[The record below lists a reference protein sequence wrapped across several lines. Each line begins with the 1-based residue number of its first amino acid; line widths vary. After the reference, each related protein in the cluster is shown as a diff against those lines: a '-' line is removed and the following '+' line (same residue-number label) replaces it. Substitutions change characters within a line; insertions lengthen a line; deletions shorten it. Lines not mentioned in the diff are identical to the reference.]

1 MKETNSSKQ
10 KKPAIKQA
18 WLRVLLFILALL
30 IATGIFQFLGFIIIL
45 AFKVDFDFFNIQTIL
60 YEPEYFNFLLVF
72 KCIEVAGAFFAV
84 WIFRKYLDNRSIKTL
99 GFSFKNKGNDV
110 LWGFLFGVLLIS
122 LGFFSLKFSNLLE
135 VTAITANTKTIIGG
149 FTFFVLVA
157 FHEEV
162 IFRGYI
168 LNNLVTSMNKY
179 LALFI
184 SAVLFAIVH
193 AMNPNISVL
202 AFINLVLAGLVL
214 GASYIHTKNLWFPIM
229 LHLSWNYF
237 LGPIYG
243 FEVSGLTLETLVHH
257 DVSGNELITGGK
269 FGFEGSIIL
278 TFLLVIGF
286 FTIERFYSK
295 HSKKQD
301 VKA

>member
-1 MKETNSSKQ
+1 MMEKSSSKQ

-30 IATGIFQFLGFIIIL
+30 VATGFFQVLGFIIIL
-45 AFKVDFDFFNIQTIL
+45 AFNVELDFFNIQTIL
-60 YEPEYFNFLLVF
+60 YEPEYINFLLVF
-72 KCIEVAGAFFAV
+72 KLLEVVGAFFAV
-84 WIFRKYLDNRSIKTL
+84 WIFRKYLDNRSIKSL
-99 GFSFKNKGNDV
+99 GFSLKNKGKDAF
-110 LWGFLFGVLLIS
+110 WGFVFGILLIS
-122 LGFFSLKFSNLLE
+122 LGFFSLNFSNLLE
-135 VTAITANTKTIIGG
+135 VTAITANAKTIIGG
-149 FTFFVLVA
+149 FAFFVLVA

-162 IFRGYI
+162 VFRGYI
-168 LNNLVTSMNKY
+168 LNNLMTSMNKY
-179 LALFI
+179 LALSI
-184 SAVLFAIVH
+184 SAIIFALVH
-193 AMNPNISVL
+193 GMNPNITIL

-278 TFLLVIGF
+278 TFLLVTGF
-286 FTIERFYSK
+286 FAIDRFYSNY
-295 HSKKQD
+295 SKKTGG
-301 VKA
+301 